1 MLSGRFTNDK
11 SLFIS
16 FLLMVK
22 FGFGAVIPYPIN
34 PSSSTLLKK
43 LYKLKNSSCDMGSY
57 LCV

>member
-1 MLSGRFTNDK
+1 
-11 SLFIS
+11 
-16 FLLMVK
+16 MVK
-22 FGFGAVIPYPIN
+22 FGFGAVIPYPIK